1 MVTVSIV
8 AYPPESAKEIGKRY
22 FELMM
27 GFVEKDATCCVY
39 SINLY
44 LQPLNHSTISV

>member
-27 GFVEKDATCCVY
+27 GFVEKDAACCVCM
-39 SINLY
+39 SNELCR
-44 LQPLNHSTISV
+44 PV